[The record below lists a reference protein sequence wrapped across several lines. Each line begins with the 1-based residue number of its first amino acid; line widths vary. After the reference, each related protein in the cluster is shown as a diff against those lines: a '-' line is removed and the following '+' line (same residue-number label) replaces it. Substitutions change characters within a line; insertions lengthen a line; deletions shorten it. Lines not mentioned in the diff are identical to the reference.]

1 MYKNIYKYV
10 YKYAWIRKQ
19 IHIFYMYL
27 CIFFQNQIDTIY
39 MSILYSRR
47 YIFYTRNLTFSY
59 VFFFLFPRLDDVDC
73 PAPAEKMRFSYRLS
87 VLAIHR
93 WNSHGSWRCNAMG
106 VDDIHS
112 LKN

>member
-59 VFFFLFPRLDDVDC
+59 VFFFFFFRGWTMWTALPLRRRC
-73 PAPAEKMRFSYRLS
+73 AS
-87 VLAIHR
+87 AIVSR
-93 WNSHGSWRCNAMG
+93 YWQFTDGIAMG
-106 VDDIHS
+106 VGGAMRWELMIYTP
-112 LKN
+112 

>member
-59 VFFFLFPRLDDVDC
+59 VFFFSFSEVGRCGLPC
-73 PAPAEKMRFSYRLS
+73 PCGEDALQLS
-87 VLAIHR
+87 SLGIG
-93 WNSHGSWRCNAMG
+93 NSPME
-106 VDDIHS
+106 
-112 LKN
+112 